1 MTEQNMDK
9 KFSDL
14 NGSRLPSS
22 TSTASKTSTATTL
35 SSLSNEE
42 RLQRCLY
49 LQQNEYSPK
58 EIKLP
63 FFYHKQHHH
72 NQQQLHQEQQFKHSD
87 IETPFIASYSRS
99 NHHQSHHHRIKH
111 PNRWLPTNKQS
122 HRQQQQQQQHRH
134 QHHNCHPQRRQ
145 MQHHNHHQHHHRLN
159 EQFSDEHTNSTQKHF
174 SKKFSFTQHC
184 NHLSRFYMIFVIFL
198 IYLLDKTNCDQ
209 GKCVEACHVNLQKTI
224 LFSGAGSR
232 CHLS

>member
-9 KFSDL
+9 KFRDL

-22 TSTASKTSTATTL
+22 TASKTSAAATL
-35 SSLSNEE
+35 SSDANEE
-42 RLQRCLY
+42 RLERCLH
-49 LQQNEYSPK
+49 LQPNEYSPN

-63 FFYHKQHHH
+63 FFYHKQHQH
-72 NQQQLHQEQQFKHSD
+72 NQRQLHQEQPLKHS
-87 IETPFIASYSRS
+87 ETPFIASYSRN
-99 NHHQSHHHRIKH
+99 NHHQSHHRRIEH
-111 PNRWLPTNKQS
+111 PNRWLTTNKQS
-122 HRQQQQQQQHRH
+122 HRQQQQQQPH
-134 QHHNCHPQRRQ
+134 QHHNCHSQRRQ
-145 MQHHNHHQHHHRLN
+145 RQHRNHHQHHHQLN

-209 GKCVEACHVNLQKTI
+209 GECAAACQVNLHCSFPVVVVVI
-224 LFSGAGSR
+224 CRESSR
-232 CHLS
+232 Q